1 MEASAGLGSAPVFLA
16 RGGQPHRRA
25 PRQGERHG
33 KNETATTR
41 LETTRGRPP
50 IGGRPHSPAISKCRT
65 GEPASSVDAHAV
77 VLMVACRP
85 PRGGSGTHPGCPH
98 PVTGCR
104 SGTFLTGRQRT
115 QLHCD
120 ASHSL
125 LRSHRPPSSLP
136 DLPSNRLGPAAA
148 KNAGGERCRP
158 GQSPVRHAAAS
169 CRRHGIR
176 TSSAVR
182 GGVDRARSAIFP
194 RGGRTF
200 DGDSAGPLTIP
211 ANSASSHSSSSQT
224 NAQNCASTAPAL
236 SSVPVSTPGTIPLSP
251 PRTYSIN
258 HDGSVF
264 AGVDSL

>member
-33 KNETATTR
+33 KNDTATTR

-125 LRSHRPPSSLP
+125 LRSHRPPFVTARSAVESTRSRCREERRRRALSTRPVAGAPRRSILP
-136 DLPSNRLGPAAA
+136 TPWDSHVVRRPW
-148 KNAGGERCRP
+148 RCRP
-158 GQSPVRHAAAS
+158 SPVRHLP
-169 CRRHGIR
+169 
-176 TSSAVR
+176 
-182 GGVDRARSAIFP
+182 P
-194 RGGRTF
+194 RGTH
-200 DGDSAGPLTIP
+200 L
-211 ANSASSHSSSSQT
+211 
-224 NAQNCASTAPAL
+224 
-236 SSVPVSTPGTIPLSP
+236 
-251 PRTYSIN
+251 
-258 HDGSVF
+258 
-264 AGVDSL
+264 